1 MTSTPKQRRAQFAI
15 SIVLV
20 TANLFLIN
28 WLGLGNY
35 GRVDLT
41 RDGVYTLHPATRR
54 LLGNLD
60 DLVTAK
66 VYLSEKQFLDNAG
79 WSLLPRQV
87 KDKIDEFVAQ
97 SNGKLQ
103 VEYRDPSDDEAIERE
118 AQQAGIQQIPLGSSD
133 SSSMTVFQPFCGV
146 TLHYAGKEEV
156 IPVAEPPRLEY
167 DLAMSITKL
176 TRTETV
182 TIGFNVVNQLPEGL
196 PPEMLAQMRDQFPR
210 DMHDIDNDYR
220 ALVTELRRQFVVEKV
235 PLTAAVPEHVNLLV
249 VANTKGLSDV
259 HKFHL
264 DQYIM
269 GGGKVVFLTEGV
281 DPPQGQM
288 PVLTARDAANDEF
301 FKHYGFGVKKNL
313 VFDVQCPSDRYGR
326 RIFYVPEIQPRYFD
340 PDSALVANLGRFL
353 VMFASGIELM
363 PPPGVEPIV
372 LCRTSPGA
380 WEQTGF
386 FDIAPDSVLEQRKA
400 MKADDL
406 KQFDIVGVLKGRFT
420 SYFANRPL
428 PNDLTGAST
437 GPSASDLG
445 FTEDDLTGDDEAD
458 EADDMDDE
466 ADGTDGD
473 EGAAAPDQPA
483 KEVPP
488 VDEPKQD
495 PAQSPPTDPTKK
507 SDGVREQDVPGGGI
521 ADLPQDPAPAP
532 APAPAPEPAPEG
544 TTPPATGAPEAP
556 VAPVV
561 PAVPT
566 VPGTPEPPEGAG
578 SQQAVFV
585 VKDSPETT
593 IVVIG
598 SSMMLTNN
606 LVEAGGG
613 NVEFFSSL
621 VERLT
626 TGGDLSE
633 IRNKLIDVPAV
644 RADYTPGEKNA
655 FKYLGMLGVPAIV
668 LAIGIMVYLVS
679 KAKSGRAS

>member
-1 MTSTPKQRRAQFAI
+1 MTSTPKQRRMQFAI
-15 SIVLV
+15 SVALV
-20 TANLFLIN
+20 TANLFLLN
-28 WLGLGNY
+28 WIALGNY

-41 RDGVYTLHPATRR
+41 RDGVYTLHAATRK

-97 SNGKLQ
+97 ANGKLQ
-103 VEYRDPSDDEAIERE
+103 VEYRDPSDDKDIERE

-146 TLHYAGKEEV
+146 TLQYAGKEEV

-167 DLAMSITKL
+167 DLAMAITKL
-176 TRTETV
+176 TRTETI

-210 DMHDIDNDYR
+210 DLHDIDNDYR
-220 ALVTELRRQFVVEKV
+220 SLVTELRRQFVVEKV
-235 PLTAAVPEHVNLLV
+235 PLTTAVPEHVNLLV
-249 VANTKGLSDV
+249 VANTKGMNDV
-259 HKFHL
+259 HRFHL
-264 DQYIM
+264 DQYVM
-269 GGGKVVFLTEGV
+269 RGGKVVFLTEGV

-288 PVLTARDAANDEF
+288 PVLTAQDASNDEF

-313 VFDVQCPSDRYGR
+313 VFDAQCPTDRYGR

-340 PDSALVANLGRFL
+340 PDSALVANLGRFML
-353 VMFASGIELM
+353 MFASGIELM

-386 FDIAPDSVLEQRKA
+386 FDITPDNVLQQRKD

-406 KQFDIVGVLKGRFT
+406 KQFDVVGVLKGRFT

-437 GPSASDLG
+437 GPSAADLG
-445 FTEDDLTGDDEAD
+445 MSEDDVEDLEG
-458 EADDMDDE
+458 
-466 ADGTDGD
+466 GD
-473 EGAAAPDQPA
+473 EDESDDIVDDGATVPDQPA
-483 KEVPP
+483 GGEHPTDAP
-488 VDEPKQD
+488 VQD
-495 PAQSPPTDPTKK
+495 PAQKPATDPVTDPTKK
-507 SDGVREQDVPGGGI
+507 SDGPSEQDVPGGGI
-521 ADLPQDPAPAP
+521 ADAAQDPPP
-532 APAPAPEPAPEG
+532 VPAPAPEGATPAAPQVPEN
-544 TTPPATGAPEAP
+544 PDPNVATA
-556 VAPVV
+556 
-561 PAVPT
+561 
-566 VPGTPEPPEGAG
+566 PPEGAG
-578 SQQAVFV
+578 TQQAVFV

-606 LVEAGGG
+606 LIEAGAG
-613 NVEFFSSL
+613 NLEFFWSL

-626 TGGDLSE
+626 TGGELSE

-655 FKYLGMLGVPAIV
+655 FKYVGMLGVPVIV
-668 LAIGIMVYLVS
+668 LAIGILVYVVS

>member
-1 MTSTPKQRRAQFAI
+1 MTSTPKQRRLQFAV

-20 TANLFLIN
+20 TANLFLLN
-28 WLGLGNY
+28 WLCLGNY
-35 GRVDLT
+35 TRADLT
-41 RDGVYTLHPATRR
+41 RDGVYTLNDATRK
-54 LLGNLD
+54 LLNGLD

-66 VYLSEKQFLDNAG
+66 VYLSEKQFLENAG

-87 KDKIDEFVAQ
+87 KDKIEEFVAQ

-103 VEYRDPSDDEAIERE
+103 VEYRDPSDDKDIERE

-146 TLHYAGKEEV
+146 TLQYGGKEEV

-167 DLAMSITKL
+167 DLAMAITKL

-210 DMHDIDNDYR
+210 DMHDIDGDYR
-220 ALVTELRRQFVVEKV
+220 SLVTELRRQFAVEKV

-249 VANTKGLSDV
+249 VANTKGLNDV

-269 GGGKVVFLTEGV
+269 RGGKVIFLTEGV
-281 DPPQGQM
+281 EPPQGQM
-288 PVLTARDAANDEF
+288 PVPTARDASNDEF

-313 VFDVQCPSDRYGR
+313 VFDIQAATDRYGR
-326 RIFYVPEIQPRYFD
+326 RIFYIPEIQPRYFD
-340 PDSALVANLGRFL
+340 PDSALVANLGRFV

-386 FDIAPDSVLEQRKA
+386 FDITLENVLEQRKA

-406 KQFDIVGVLKGRFT
+406 KQFDVVGMLKGRFT

-428 PNDLTGAST
+428 PNDLTGVST
-437 GPSASDLG
+437 GPTASDLG
-445 FTEDDLTGDDEAD
+445 LTPEDLEGDDEG
-458 EADDMDDE
+458 DDMGDE
-466 ADGTDGD
+466 DGDAVEEPADG
-473 EGAAAPDQPA
+473 AAPAQPTEPA
-483 KEVPP
+483 KT
-488 VDEPKQD
+488 DEPAQD
-495 PAQSPPTDPTKK
+495 PAQKPEQKPASDDPSKK
-507 SDGVREQDVPGGGI
+507 SDGIRERDVPGGGI
-521 ADLPQDPAPAP
+521 ADALQDPAPAP
-532 APAPAPEPAPEG
+532 APAREGATPSPDPNAPAAPEG
-544 TTPPATGAPEAP
+544 S
-556 VAPVV
+556 
-561 PAVPT
+561 
-566 VPGTPEPPEGAG
+566 GT
-578 SQQAVFV
+578 QQAVFV

-593 IVVIG
+593 LVVIG
-598 SSMMLTNN
+598 SSLMLSNN
-606 LVEAGGG
+606 LIESGMG
-613 NVEFFSSL
+613 NYEFFASL
-621 VERLT
+621 VERMT
-626 TGGDLSE
+626 TGGELSE

-644 RADYTPGEKNA
+644 RADYTTGQKNA
-655 FKYLGMLGVPAIV
+655 FKYVGMLGVPAIV
-668 LAIGIMVYLVS
+668 LVIGIMVYVVS